1 MASYFRQVPEFEYV
15 NRSSDGKN
23 IGDFTVVKNLF
34 KRVKIREDIL
44 KNLAYFTRY
53 QIEGDDRPDNVAF
66 KVYGDET
73 FDWVVLLSN
82 NITNVQTEWTLTQ
95 QAFNDFLIKKYG
107 SIEKTY
113 NIHHYETRELKNDSG
128 EIVVPKG
135 LKVQKNFKTEY
146 FDRKRDGYV
155 IRVNEVDAITNYT
168 YEVRKEE
175 TKRNIYLIK
184 AEYLELILDD
194 VDRLMPYK
202 KGSTQYVSRTLKRGE
217 DIKLFD

>member
-15 NRSSDGKN
+15 NRTSDGKN

-44 KNLAYFTRY
+44 KNLAYFTQY

-107 SIEKTY
+107 SIEKVN

-155 IRVNEVDAITNYT
+155 IRVNEVDAISNYT

-175 TKRNIYLIK
+175 SKRNIYLIK

-194 VDRLMPYK
+194 VDRLMSYK
-202 KGSTQYVSRTLKRGE
+202 KGSTQYMSRTLKRGE

>member
-15 NRSSDGKN
+15 NRSSDGKS

-82 NITNVQTEWTLTQ
+82 NITNIQTEWTLTQ

-107 SIEKTY
+107 SIEKT
-113 NIHHYETRELKNDSG
+113 NGIHHYETRELKNDSG

-155 IRVNEVDAITNYT
+155 IRVNEVDAISNYT

-175 TKRNIYLIK
+175 SKRNIYLIK

-194 VDRLMPYK
+194 VDRLMPYR

>member
-15 NRSSDGKN
+15 NRTSDGKN

-44 KNLAYFTRY
+44 KNLAYFTQY

-107 SIEKTY
+107 SIEKVN

-155 IRVNEVDAITNYT
+155 IRVNEVDAISNYT

-175 TKRNIYLIK
+175 SKRNIYLIK

-194 VDRLMPYK
+194 VDRLMSYK

>member
-44 KNLAYFTRY
+44 KNLAYFTQY

-107 SIEKTY
+107 SIEKVN

-155 IRVNEVDAITNYT
+155 IRVNEVDAISNYT

-175 TKRNIYLIK
+175 SKRNIYLIK

-194 VDRLMPYK
+194 VDRLMSYK

>member
-15 NRSSDGKN
+15 NRTSDGKS

-44 KNLAYFTRY
+44 KNLAYFTQY

-107 SIEKTY
+107 SIEKVN

-194 VDRLMPYK
+194 VNRLMPYK

>member
-1 MASYFRQVPEFEYV
+1 MASYFRQVPDFDYV
-15 NRSSDGKN
+15 NRDSDGKS
-23 IGDFTVVKNLF
+23 IGDYNTVKNLF

-44 KNLAYFTRY
+44 KNLAYFTLY
-53 QIEGDDRPDNVAF
+53 KIEGDDRPDNVAF
-66 KVYGDET
+66 DIYDDET
-73 FDWVVLLSN
+73 LDWVVLLSN
-82 NITNVQTEWTLTQ
+82 NIMNVQTEWPMTQ
-95 QAFNDFLIKKYG
+95 MAFNDFLIKKYG
-107 SIEKTY
+107 DIEKSN

-128 EIVVPKG
+128 EVVVPKG

-155 IRVNEVDAITNYT
+155 IRVNEVDAISNYT

-175 TKRNIYLIK
+175 SKRNIYLIK

-194 VDRLMPYK
+194 VDRLMPYR